1 MKTICQKEKEE
12 EGTAEGKK
20 EETAVAAE
28 WTSRGTRDNG
38 RSDEIPWQGK
48 GKWGRA
54 AAGSPD
60 VRNLGMIPGDSL
72 ETSRYLDSAAT
83 IDSSIGRLGV
93 TDTEDP

>member
-1 MKTICQKEKEE
+1 MDEATNC
-12 EGTAEGKK
+12 
-20 EETAVAAE
+20 
-28 WTSRGTRDNG
+28 
-38 RSDEIPWQGK
+38 DEIPRQGK
-48 GKWGRA
+48 RKWGRA

-83 IDSSIGRLGV
+83 IDSSTSIGRLGV

>member
-1 MKTICQKEKEE
+1 MDEATNC
-12 EGTAEGKK
+12 
-20 EETAVAAE
+20 
-28 WTSRGTRDNG
+28 
-38 RSDEIPWQGK
+38 DEIPRQGK

-83 IDSSIGRLGV
+83 IDSSTSIGRLGV